1 MKTTRNNLVISRPVE
16 GRGFFPPRYSPGFH
30 RFVRMV
36 GRGYLTLME
45 GVGTVE
51 LEEEGHLIECFRK
64 FQRGQSRL
72 IILFR
77 HPSRWDPPVLAYA
90 LNNLLPRAA
99 AKMGDPLTSLPHAQ
113 FLYGK
118 DVLNWAGPASVIA
131 FPRLGHI
138 PVQNLGTNKEG
149 MNLLRRE
156 LTGSRFPIALAPESQ
171 INYHVHQ
178 CAPLAPGFTSMAQ
191 WTVEAGQE
199 MLILPVALGYRYPK
213 PPGDMTEE
221 LLEKWETE
229 KGGKTVLDRKASQEE
244 RLRAATDFTLKTLED
259 FYRIPADSRGDVR
272 DRRDR
277 ICHTALKEAETIF
290 HLPGRGTVLDRV
302 FQIRYTAMGRIY
314 PEGENPRAHHP
325 LNRAVLDFRT
335 LEAKAALRHNQI
347 VDVLE
352 YLDPSYIDAPC
363 GLTRR
368 CEYALNLLDILNRLK
383 GGDISSRYHP
393 RGVTAVIRAGEP
405 LDART
410 WLGEKP
416 GRESRRA
423 LYEETGSRMQ
433 SLSEELLV

>member
-16 GRGFFPPRYSPGFH
+16 GRGFYSPRYSPGFH

-36 GRGYLTLME
+36 GKGYLKLVEGITAVEME
-45 GVGTVE
+45 GE
-51 LEEEGHLIECFRK
+51 DYLIDSFRK
-64 FQRGQSRL
+64 FQQGQSRL

-99 AKMGDPLTSLPHAQ
+99 AKKGTPLPSLPHAQ

-118 DVLNWAGPASVIA
+118 DVLSWAGPPAVFA

-191 WTVEAGQE
+191 WTLEAGKE
-199 MLILPVALGYRYPK
+199 VLILPVALGYRYPT
-213 PPGDMTEE
+213 PPGEMAEK
-221 LLEKWETE
+221 LLEKWEAET
-229 KGGKTVLDRKASQEE
+229 GGKTCLDRETSLGK
-244 RLRAATDFTLKTLED
+244 RLREATHITLKILED
-259 FYRIPADSRGDVR
+259 FYRIPAGSEGDVTS
-272 DRRDR
+272 RRDR
-277 ICHTALKEAETIF
+277 ICHSALEEAESIF
-290 HLPGRGTVLDRV
+290 HLPGRGTILDRV

-314 PEGENPRAHHP
+314 PEGENPKDHHP
-325 LNRAVLDFRT
+325 LNRAILDFRT

-363 GLTRR
+363 SPACH

-393 RGVTAVIRAGEP
+393 RGVTAVVRAGEP
-405 LDART
+405 LNART
-410 WLGEKP
+410 WLGDSP
-416 GRESRRA
+416 DRESRRI
-423 LYEETGSRMQ
+423 LHGETGVRMQ
-433 SLSEELLV
+433 RLSEELRV